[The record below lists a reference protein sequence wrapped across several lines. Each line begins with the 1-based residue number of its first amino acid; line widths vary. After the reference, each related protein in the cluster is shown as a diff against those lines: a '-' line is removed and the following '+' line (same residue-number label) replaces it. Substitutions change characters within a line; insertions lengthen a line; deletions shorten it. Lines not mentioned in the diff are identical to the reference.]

1 MKSSQVRDLARRYAA
16 GQLSQENYRSQRRS
30 LIDAIAGGQQ
40 PLSYREQVV
49 KTAAHSGRMKLAA
62 VAVVAVLLVAV
73 GIKFAWKAIRAP
85 HKTPAE
91 ATAAAPAVVALSP
104 GPELVRSFVE
114 TNDWTDGSLD
124 HLVLAWGLL
133 PPDEQSKARGS
144 ELYPRL
150 VANLR
155 QQMASEKAMAG
166 SSTIPGP
173 HFMEL
178 QKVAKTIGAG
188 TTP

>member
-1 MKSSQVRDLARRYAA
+1 MKSSQVRELARRYAA

-40 PLSYREQVV
+40 PLSYREQLV
-49 KTAAHSGRMKLAA
+49 KTAGHGARMKLAA

-73 GIKFAWKAIRAP
+73 GLKFAWKAIRAP
-85 HKTPAE
+85 HKAPVE
-91 ATAAAPAVVALSP
+91 ATAVAPAVTALSP

-114 TNDWTDGSLD
+114 TNDWTDGSLE
-124 HLVLAWGLL
+124 HLVHAWASLT
-133 PPDEQSKARGS
+133 PDEQAKAKGS
-144 ELYPRL
+144 DLYPRL
-150 VANLR
+150 VTNLR
-155 QQMASEKAMAG
+155 QQVASEKAMAG
-166 SSTIPGP
+166 SAAIPGP

-178 QKVAKTIGAG
+178 QKVVKVIGAG

>member
-16 GQLSQENYRSQRRS
+16 GQLSQENYRTQRRS

-40 PLSYREQVV
+40 PLNYREQEVRGS
-49 KTAAHSGRMKLAA
+49 AHGARMKLAA

-85 HKTPAE
+85 HKTPVE
-91 ATAAAPAVVALSP
+91 ATAAAPAAAALSP
-104 GPELVRSFVE
+104 GPELVRNFVE

-124 HLVLAWGLL
+124 HLVHDWALL
-133 PPDEQSKARGS
+133 PPDEQAKARGS
-144 ELYPRL
+144 DLYPRL
-150 VANLR
+150 VTNLR

-166 SSTIPGP
+166 SAAIPGP

-178 QKVAKTIGAG
+178 QKVAKAIGAG
-188 TTP
+188 AAP